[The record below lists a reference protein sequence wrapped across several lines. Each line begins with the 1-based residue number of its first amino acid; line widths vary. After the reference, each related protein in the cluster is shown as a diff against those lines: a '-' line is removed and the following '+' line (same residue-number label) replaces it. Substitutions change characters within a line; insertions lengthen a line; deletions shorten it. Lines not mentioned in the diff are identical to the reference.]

1 MTNLE
6 TNFTDIQFP
15 NPFVVASSPS
25 TTNAHMIKKAFQA
38 GWGGAVLK
46 TVGLE
51 TTPNPCPRMQVV
63 KDRRNKHGMINIELI
78 TDLTIAQW
86 VDEIKSI
93 RDSFPERPLIAS
105 IMGGGRAED
114 WQAVVE
120 ALEPHGVDAFEA
132 NVSCPNF
139 AHGGRGA
146 QLGQD
151 PETLSQAVSWI
162 REATQKPLWVKLTP
176 NVADISELAQ
186 VAKTAGAD
194 AITATNT
201 LSGMGG
207 IDLETFSPLPS
218 VDGIGTFGGYSGP
231 GLKPVA
237 LRCAASIARDVDTPL
252 IGCGGIARWQ
262 DAAEFMAVGASLVEV
277 CTAVMWNGYGIID
290 KLVTGLSNYCDLHG
304 FINYNQLV
312 GKARPQLRPYTD
324 IDLQVKTLAKVDPQ
338 ICNGCTFCVTACDS
352 GSFEAIFMEGKKAVV
367 DAEKCDGCGLC
378 VGICPID
385 AITMFMRPDT
395 SR

>member
-1 MTNLE
+1 MANLE
-6 TNFTDIQFP
+6 AFLTGIQFP
-15 NPFVVASSPS
+15 NPFIVASSPA
-25 TTNAHMIKKAFQA
+25 TTNGHMIKKAFRA

-51 TTPNPCPRMQVV
+51 TTPNPCPRMQIV
-63 KDRRNKHGMINIELI
+63 KDRRNKRGMVNIELI
-78 TDLTIAQW
+78 TDLTIDQW

-93 RDSFPERPLIAS
+93 RDEFPERPLIAS

-151 PETLSQAVSWI
+151 PESLSQAVSWI
-162 REATQKPLWVKLTP
+162 RKATRKPLWVKLTP
-176 NVADISELAQ
+176 NVADISELAR
-186 VAKTAGAD
+186 VAKAAGAD

-207 IDLETFSPLPS
+207 VDLETFSPLPS

-237 LRCAASIARDVDTPL
+237 LRCAASIARDIEIPL
-252 IGCGGIARWQ
+252 IGCGGIEKWQ
-262 DAAEFMAVGASLVEV
+262 DAAEYMAVGASMVEI
-277 CTAVMWNGYGIID
+277 CTAVMWKGYAIID
-290 KLVTGLSNYCDLHG
+290 KLTKGLSNYCDTHG
-304 FINYNQLV
+304 FHSYIDLV
-312 GKARPQLRPYTD
+312 GKARPHLRPYTD
-324 IDLQVKTLAKVDPQ
+324 IDLQARTLAKVEPD
-338 ICNGCTFCVTACDS
+338 ICNGCTLCVAACDS
-352 GSFEAIFMEGKKAVV
+352 GGFEAIFMEDKKALV
-367 DAEKCDGCGLC
+367 DTQKCDGCGLC

-385 AITMFMRPDT
+385 AITMVKVN
-395 SR
+395 

>member
-1 MTNLE
+1 MSQLNASITG
-6 TNFTDIQFP
+6 ISFP

-25 TTNAHMIKKAFQA
+25 TTNAHMIKKAFRA

-51 TTPNPCPRMQVV
+51 TTPNPCPRLQVV
-63 KDRRNKHGMINIELI
+63 KDRRNKHGMVNIELI
-78 TDLTIAQW
+78 TDLTMAQW
-86 VDEIKSI
+86 VDELKSI
-93 RDSFPERPLIAS
+93 RDEFPERPLIAS
-105 IMGGGRAED
+105 IMGGGQPQD

-139 AHGGRGA
+139 AHGGRGS

-162 REATQKPLWVKLTP
+162 REATLKPLWVKLTP
-176 NVADISELAQ
+176 NVADITELAQ
-186 VAKTAGAD
+186 VAKAAGAD

-207 IDLETFSPLPS
+207 VDLETFSPMPS
-218 VDGIGTFGGYSGP
+218 VDGIGTLGGYSGP

-237 LRCAASIARDVDTPL
+237 LRCAASIARDVDIPL
-252 IGCGGIARWQ
+252 IGCGGISKWQ
-262 DAAEFMAVGASLVEV
+262 DAAEYMAIGASMVEI

-290 KLVTGLSNYCDLHG
+290 KLAKGLSDYCDRHG
-304 FINYNQLV
+304 FDNYTELV
-312 GKARPQLRPYTD
+312 GKALPQLRPYTH
-324 IDLQVKTLAKVDPQ
+324 INLQIRTLAQVDPE
-338 ICNGCTFCVTACDS
+338 ICNGCKMCVTACDS
-352 GSFEAIFMEGKKAVV
+352 GGFEAIFMKDNKAVV
-367 DAEKCDGCGLC
+367 DIPKCDGCGLC

-385 AITMFMRPDT
+385 AITMFNT
-395 SR
+395 H